1 MEKSDAPSTRRNRD
15 PILKILTEELINA
28 SEILE
33 IGSGTGQ
40 HAVYFSENLSHLT
53 WYTSDRLV
61 NHPRI
66 NSRVKS
72 YKGSNLKSP
81 INLHIGRN
89 EDDVQLNFDNI
100 FSSNTSHIMSHDNV
114 KRMFKLV
121 GRLLRTDGKFFL
133 YGPFKIGGKFTSKSN
148 EEFNEQLKI
157 QDSLMGLRD
166 IEGLHC
172 LASKSGLGKYEF
184 YEMPTNNYLSVWIKI

>member
-72 YKGSNLKSP
+72 YKGSNLKPP

-100 FSSNTSHIMSHDNV
+100 ISSNTSHIMSHDNV

>member
-72 YKGSNLKSP
+72 YKGSNLKPP

>member
-172 LASKSGLGKYEF
+172 LASKSGLGRYEF

>member
-1 MEKSDAPSTRRNRD
+1 MGKSDAPSTRRNRD

-72 YKGSNLKSP
+72 YKGSNLKPP